1 MALWRLLSCECFNSR
16 LNLSIEESIFRL
28 FNGSGYDFTLW
39 LWHNNPSVIIGY
51 SQDVKHE
58 VDLEYCRIANIE
70 IVRRLSGG
78 GAVYHDM
85 GVVNISLIVNVE
97 KHREFMDVEYT
108 YRVVSK
114 PIVKLLRDLNVDA
127 VFKAPN
133 GVFINDLKIAGFAQY
148 RSQNTLL
155 VHSSVLFSANLDNL
169 YRSLTKIKYPVANV
183 SSLVNELLDMGM
195 FKKEIIYRF
204 SKMFNAEPIKTPLTS
219 REAALAYMLYTLKYS
234 NPLYNINGIRP
245 RATVNICLPK
255 YSTANHAELYKD
267 LSLRISML
275 YRDINLVFNHRLI
288 NNVSKP
294 LVFLD
299 GKPIIL

>member
-1 MALWRLLSCECFNSR
+1 
-16 LNLSIEESIFRL
+16 L

-97 KHREFMDVEYT
+97 KHREFMDVKYT

-204 SKMFNAEPIKTPLTS
+204 SKMFNTEPIKTPLTS

-255 YSTANHAELYKD
+255 YSIANHAELYKD

-288 NNVSKP
+288 NNISKP